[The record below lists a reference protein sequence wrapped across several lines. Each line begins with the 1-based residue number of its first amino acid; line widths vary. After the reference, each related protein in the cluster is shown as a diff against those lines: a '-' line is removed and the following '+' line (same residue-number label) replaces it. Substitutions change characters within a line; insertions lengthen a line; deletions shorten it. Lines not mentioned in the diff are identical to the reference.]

1 MKDSL
6 GLRLAQERRDF
17 TELKKGK
24 TNVGDVVLIQH
35 FVGLIYTNVV
45 GNLYTQKDLRFFWKT
60 LFLERLFLFFWVLI
74 LIKRQDFIV
83 RKTWFFL
90 GFFSFFFIL
99 KDFQL
104 IQKDLLFLIL
114 KDIFHQK
121 DLDVKERHEISS
133 ERHEFLFS
141 ERLGCCNFLQKDLVV
156 VIFFRKTCNFF
167 FRKTCNFLQK
177 DL

>member
-24 TNVGDVVLIQH
+24 TNVGVVLASSILL
-35 FVGLIYTNVV
+35 GWYIPMLLAIYT
-45 GNLYTQKDLRFFWKT
+45 L
-60 LFLERLFLFFWVLI
+60 
-74 LIKRQDFIV
+74 
-83 RKTWFFL
+83 RKTWGFSERHYSLKDFSCFFRFWSWL
-90 GFFSFFFIL
+90 KDRISLSERLVFFFIL

-141 ERLGCCNFLQKDLVV
+141 ERLGCCNFLQKDL
-156 VIFFRKTCNFF
+156 
-167 FRKTCNFLQK
+167 
-177 DL
+177 